1 MKVSYIDWQDDEGNC
16 GTSYAIIL
24 EAESKEEAEV
34 ELSALTNNKQQPTAR
49 QGAHIMETLRYN
61 IIMKTPRTDLMVS
74 GNSEPTA
81 DEYEGLATFT
91 RQLERELAE
100 LATKNH
106 QLRIALHEAINR
118 PKGIVPHEAEEFYDQ
133 DFYSTTTAQ

>member
-1 MKVSYIDWQDDEGNC
+1 MD
-16 GTSYAIIL
+16 TS
-24 EAESKEEAEV
+24 
-34 ELSALTNNKQQPTAR
+34 
-49 QGAHIMETLRYN
+49 RYN

-100 LATKNH
+100 LKRECAAVR
-106 QLRIALHEAINR
+106 Q
-118 PKGIVPHEAEEFYDQ
+118 EAEDRRA
-133 DFYSTTTAQ
+133 DKHWG

>member
-1 MKVSYIDWQDDEGNC
+1 
-16 GTSYAIIL
+16 
-24 EAESKEEAEV
+24 
-34 ELSALTNNKQQPTAR
+34 
-49 QGAHIMETLRYN
+49 METPRYN

-133 DFYSTTTAQ
+133 DFYSTTTAH